1 VKKNRDDNTC
11 YGKELCVMVGM
22 TDVIVLPGF
31 ADTTGSRQRFTN
43 RAIKNKNINVND
55 EFRTGVSAYN
65 EC

>member
-1 VKKNRDDNTC
+1 
-11 YGKELCVMVGM
+11 MVGM